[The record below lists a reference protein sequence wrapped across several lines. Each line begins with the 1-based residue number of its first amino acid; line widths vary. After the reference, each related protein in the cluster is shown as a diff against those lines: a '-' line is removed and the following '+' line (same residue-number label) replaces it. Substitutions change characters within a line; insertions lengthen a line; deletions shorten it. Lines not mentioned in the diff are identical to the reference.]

1 MMILL
6 TLCTLYVF
14 WEREEKK
21 EWNCS
26 LVPFC
31 TLSFPTY
38 FLLSSLLRFLVKDD
52 MWQQAKIPVNK
63 RASPSLPT
71 VCFRAAGK
79 TLRFKSSRSPE
90 RVLTGISDC
99 RSRKRKCVRV
109 YVCTRV
115 LKTASVIQTHTHTN
129 ITLEK
134 ADSSLTVAR
143 ARAHTREQMPC
154 SYHQTQSN
162 APASCLAIASFLFP
176 LTGS

>member
-14 WEREEKK
+14 WERKEKK

-79 TLRFKSSRSPE
+79 TLRFKSSWSPE

-115 LKTASVIQTHTHTN
+115 LKTASVIQTHTHTHKRY
-129 ITLEK
+129 TGEGWQLPDCGAGSRTHAG
-134 ADSSLTVAR
+134 ADAMLLPSDTIKR
-143 ARAHTREQMPC
+143 
-154 SYHQTQSN
+154 
-162 APASCLAIASFLFP
+162 SC
-176 LTGS
+176 